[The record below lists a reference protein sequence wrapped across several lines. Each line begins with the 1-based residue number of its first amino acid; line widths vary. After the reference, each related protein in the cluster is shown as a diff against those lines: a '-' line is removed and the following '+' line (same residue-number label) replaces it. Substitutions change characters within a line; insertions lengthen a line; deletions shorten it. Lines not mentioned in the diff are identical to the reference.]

1 MQVEIWSD
9 FACPFCY
16 IGKRRFEKALA
27 NFAHRDQVE
36 VVYRS
41 FELDRH
47 APLSVPHDVYD
58 MLSSR
63 YGMSRQEAIQ
73 MNENMRHQ
81 AAADG
86 LDFQFGGLVLT
97 NTFDAH
103 RLRLF
108 AETAGKGAAVSE
120 LLFRA
125 YFTESKN
132 ISDHDTLADIAVE
145 TGLDREEVLS
155 VLASDQFA
163 EHVRAEEDEGT
174 RLGIRGVPYYVINR
188 KHAISGAQASG
199 VYLNALQQIWEA
211 QQPAPVADSASDE
224 ACLDG
229 TCAVPS
235 KP

>member
-16 IGKRRFEKALA
+16 IGKRRFEQALA
-27 NFAHRDQVE
+27 EFEHRDQVQ

-47 APLSVPHDVYD
+47 APKSVPHDVYD

-63 YGMSRQEAIQ
+63 YGMSRQEAIT
-73 MNENMRHQ
+73 MNEQMRRQ

-86 LDFQFGGLVLT
+86 LDFQFDSLVLT

-108 AETAGKGAAVSE
+108 AEQHGQGAAISE

-125 YFTESKN
+125 YFTESTN
-132 ISDHDTLADIAVE
+132 ISDHDVLADIAAAV
-145 TGLDREEVLS
+145 GIDREEALS

-163 EHVRAEEDEGT
+163 QSVRTEEENGS
-174 RLGIRGVPYYVINR
+174 RMGIRGVPYYVINS

-199 VYLNALQQIWEA
+199 VYLNAMQQLWVAE
-211 QQPAPVADSASDE
+211 QPAQVVETASDE

-229 TCAVPS
+229 TCVVPN

>member
-16 IGKRRFEKALA
+16 IGKRRFEQALA
-27 NFAHRDQVE
+27 SFAHRDQVE

-47 APLSVPHDVYD
+47 APASVPHDVYD

-63 YGMSRQEAIQ
+63 YGMSRQEAIS
-73 MNENMRHQ
+73 MNEKMRQQ

-86 LDFQFGGLVLT
+86 LDFQFDGLVLT

-103 RLRLF
+103 RLRLY
-108 AETAGKGAAVSE
+108 AEQYGQGAAISE

-125 YFTESKN
+125 YFSESKN
-132 ISDHDTLADIAVE
+132 VSDHSILADITEAI
-145 TGLDREEVLS
+145 GLDREEALS

-163 EHVRAEEDEGT
+163 ENVRAEEEQGS
-174 RLGIRGVPYYVINR
+174 RLGIRGVPYYLING
-188 KHAISGAQASG
+188 KHALSGAQPSG
-199 VYLNALQQIWEA
+199 VYLNAMQQLWDAERPA
-211 QQPAPVADSASDE
+211 QAAETASDE
-224 ACLDG
+224 ACIDG
-229 TCAVPS
+229 TCAVPN

>member
-16 IGKRRFEKALA
+16 IGKRRFEQALA
-27 NFAHRDQVE
+27 DFEHRDHVD

-47 APLSVPHDVYD
+47 APKSVPHDVYD

-63 YGMSRQEAIQ
+63 YGMSRQEAIN
-73 MNENMRHQ
+73 MNEQMRKQ
-81 AAADG
+81 AAVEG
-86 LDFQFGGLVLT
+86 LDFQFDGLVLT
-97 NTFDAH
+97 NTFDGH

-108 AETAGKGAAVSE
+108 AEKYGKGVAISE

-132 ISDHDTLADIAVE
+132 ISDHSTLADIAGAA
-145 TGLDREEVLS
+145 GLDREEALT

-163 EHVRAEEDEGT
+163 QLVRAEEEQGS
-174 RLGIRGVPYYVINR
+174 RLGIRGVPYYLING
-188 KHAISGAQASG
+188 KHALSGAQPSG
-199 VYLNALQQIWEA
+199 VYLNAMQQLWDA
-211 QQPAPVADSASDE
+211 DQPTPVAESASDE

-229 TCAVPS
+229 TCVVPD
-235 KP
+235 KQ

>member
-16 IGKRRFEKALA
+16 IGKRRFEQALA
-27 NFAHRDQVE
+27 EFAHRDQVE

-47 APLSVPHDVYD
+47 APKSVPHDVYD

-63 YGMSRQEAIQ
+63 YGMSRQEAIA
-73 MNENMRHQ
+73 MNEKMRQQ
-81 AAADG
+81 AAVEG
-86 LDFQFGGLVLT
+86 LDFQFDSLVLT

-108 AETAGKGAAVSE
+108 AEKQGKGAVISE

-125 YFTESKN
+125 YFTESTN
-132 ISDHDTLADIAVE
+132 ISDHSILADIAAAV
-145 TGLDREEVLS
+145 GIDREEALS
-155 VLASDQFA
+155 VLTSDQFA
-163 EHVRAEEDEGT
+163 QSVRTEEENGS
-174 RLGIRGVPYYVINR
+174 RMGIRGVPYYVING

-199 VYLNALQQIWEA
+199 VYLNAMQQLWDAE
-211 QQPAPVADSASDE
+211 QPKQVVAPANDE

-229 TCAVPS
+229 ICVVPS
-235 KP
+235 KS

>member
-27 NFAHRDQVE
+27 DFAHRDHVE

-47 APLSVPHDVYD
+47 APKHVPHDVYD

-63 YGMSRQEAIQ
+63 YGMSRQEAIA
-73 MNENMRHQ
+73 MNEKMRQQ
-81 AAADG
+81 AVSEG
-86 LDFQFGGLVLT
+86 IDFQFSGIVLT

-108 AETAGKGAAVSE
+108 AEKQGKGAAISE

-125 YFTESKN
+125 YFSESKN
-132 ISDHDTLADIAVE
+132 ISDHSTLADIAAA
-145 TGLDREEVLS
+145 TGLDREEALS

-163 EHVRAEEDEGT
+163 EQVRAEEEDGS
-174 RLGIRGVPYYVINR
+174 RLGIRGVPYYLINR
-188 KHAISGAQASG
+188 KHALSGAQPSS
-199 VYLNALQQIWEA
+199 VYLNALQQIWDA
-211 QQPAPVADSASDE
+211 QQPPQAAESASDE

>member
-16 IGKRRFEKALA
+16 IGKRRFEQALA
-27 NFAHRDQVE
+27 GFAHRDQVE
-36 VVYRS
+36 VIYRS

-47 APLSVPHDVYD
+47 APTSVPHDVYD

-63 YGMSRQEAIQ
+63 YGMSRQEAIA
-73 MNENMRHQ
+73 MNEQMRQQ

-86 LDFQFGGLVLT
+86 LDFQFDSLVLT

-108 AETAGKGAAVSE
+108 AEQYGQGAAISE

-125 YFTESKN
+125 YFTESRN
-132 ISDHDTLADIAVE
+132 LSDHNILADIAAAV
-145 TGLDREEVLS
+145 GIDRNEALS

-163 EHVRAEEDEGT
+163 QSVRNEEENGS
-174 RLGIRGVPYYVINR
+174 RMGIRGVPYYVING

-199 VYLNALQQIWEA
+199 VFLNALQQLWDAAPTRVATEA
-211 QQPAPVADSASDE
+211 ASDE
-224 ACLDG
+224 ACVDG
-229 TCAVPS
+229 TCAVPN